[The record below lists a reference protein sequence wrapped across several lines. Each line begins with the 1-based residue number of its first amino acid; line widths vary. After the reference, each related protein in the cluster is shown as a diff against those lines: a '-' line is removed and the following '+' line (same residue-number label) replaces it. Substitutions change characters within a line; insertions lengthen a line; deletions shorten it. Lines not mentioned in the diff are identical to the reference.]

1 MSARL
6 LHGTDGRKRHHQIDS
21 PVGMCCFERIS
32 HAPLHTFSTAATF
45 IMVDVLATFTDLVC
59 LATVL
64 QLAAGALAA
73 KAIAKL
79 RFQSLQRH

>member
-1 MSARL
+1 
-6 LHGTDGRKRHHQIDS
+6 
-21 PVGMCCFERIS
+21 MCCFERIP

-45 IMVDVLATFTDLVC
+45 IMVEVLATFTDLVC

-73 KAIAKL
+73 KAIAK
-79 RFQSLQRH
+79 

>member
-1 MSARL
+1 
-6 LHGTDGRKRHHQIDS
+6 
-21 PVGMCCFERIS
+21 MCCFERIS

-45 IMVDVLATFTDLVC
+45 IMVDALATFTDLVC
-59 LATVL
+59 LAATVL

-73 KAIAKL
+73 KAIAEL